1 MSIYEIGFLGGEL
14 PVERERLRLT
24 LSEMIADYSL
34 EIGTDV
40 VIRTGA
46 ELEQRDRHAAFAAVY
61 FGHPTKPDTKVAKAV
76 VQDSAPI
83 IPCFGRDENFSGVI
97 PEFLQVFNGHQRS
110 DDDPEMRQL
119 AAAVLECL
127 GLLRRQRQVFVSY
140 RRVESKSAAIQLH
153 DLLSSRGYDVFL
165 DTHDIRPGEAFQDVL
180 WHRLCDSD
188 VMVML
193 DTPTYFESKWTKQEI
208 GRARSKEIHVLRVV
222 WPEHRPSK
230 FTDLAESIYL
240 DPSELE
246 GHDGPIISSTADDIV
261 VAIERLRSRSIA
273 SRYMSITGKLRAE
286 VLKIEGAVEGVG
298 AHRAVAIRLDDG
310 QRVWA
315 YPIVGV
321 PTALTLNDVAE
332 RARNARQRGTPVLVY
347 DQVGIG
353 EAWAAHLKWL
363 DDNITSV
370 RAMRV
375 SHASWDLAAWET

>member
-1 MSIYEIGFLGGEL
+1 MSVYEIGFLGGEL
-14 PVERERLRLT
+14 PDERERLRLT
-24 LSEMIADYSL
+24 LSEMIAEYSL

-40 VIRTGA
+40 IIRTGG

-61 FGHPTKPDTKVAKAV
+61 FGHSTTPDMEIAKGV
-76 VQDSAPI
+76 IQDSAPI
-83 IPCFGRDENFSGVI
+83 IPCFGRDENFSAVI
-97 PEFLQVFNGHQRS
+97 PELLQVFNGHQRS

-119 AAAVLECL
+119 AAAMLECL

-140 RRVESKSAAIQLH
+140 RRIESRSAAVQLH

-165 DTHDIRPGEAFQDVL
+165 DTHDIRPGEPFQDVL

-222 WPEHRPSK
+222 WPEHRPSR
-230 FTDLAESIYL
+230 FTDLAETIYL

-246 GHDGPIISSTADDIV
+246 APDGPIISKTADDIV
-261 VAIERLRSRSIA
+261 IAIERLRSRSIA

-286 VLKIEGAVEGVG
+286 VLKIKGSVEGVG
-298 AHRAVAIRLDDG
+298 AHRAVAIKLEDG

-332 RARNARQRGTPVLVY
+332 RARNSRQRGTPVLVY

-363 DDNITSV
+363 DDNISSV

-375 SHASWDLAAWET
+375 SYASWDLATWEM